1 AAPLCSTTAD
11 ALLLKTQ
18 GEKEITATAAATKRR
33 NDAMVKLVT
42 AQREYEQRVKAEEIK
57 QQAQIEAARKQAA
70 GFLAAA
76 EAEEKSAEALAVK
89 RAYDY
94 ASKKNT
100 VEKSLVGHAKMVI
113 SGENVEQLIRQLI
126 QDTA

>member
-1 AAPLCSTTAD
+1 
-11 ALLLKTQ
+11 
-18 GEKEITATAAATKRR
+18 
-33 NDAMVKLVT
+33 MVKLVT
-42 AQREYEQRVKAEEIK
+42 AQREYE
-57 QQAQIEAARKQAA
+57 KQAA

-100 VEKSLVGHAKMVI
+100 VEESLVGHAKMVI